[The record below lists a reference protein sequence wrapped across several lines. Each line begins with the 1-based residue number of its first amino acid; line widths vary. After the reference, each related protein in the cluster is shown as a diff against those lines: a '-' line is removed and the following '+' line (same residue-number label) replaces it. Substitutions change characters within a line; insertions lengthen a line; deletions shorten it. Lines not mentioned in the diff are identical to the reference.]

1 LNKIYGDTNM
11 QGIFITFE
19 GIDGSGK
26 DTQAKLLAKYLKSKR
41 YSVIT
46 TREPGGTSIG
56 EKIRKILLSPKIG
69 RVDQRAEVLLF
80 AASRAQIV
88 SDIIKPALEKG
99 KIVIS
104 SRYID
109 SSYAYQGIAR
119 KMGLDWVI
127 EINKW
132 ATQRL
137 LPDITF
143 FLDIPE
149 ELGLKRVDK
158 SRDIRDKI
166 EKNGEIFQK
175 KVREGYYKLAKLFPE
190 RFRII
195 DAKRDESLIQ
205 EDVRKEVDKFIRNR
219 NLLK

>member
-1 LNKIYGDTNM
+1 M

-26 DTQAKLLAKYLKSKR
+26 DTQAKLLAKYFKNKG
-41 YSVIT
+41 YSVIR

-56 EKIRKILLSPKIG
+56 EKIRKILLSPKIS

-88 SDIIKPALEKG
+88 SNIIKPALEKG

-104 SRYID
+104 NRYVD

-132 ATQRL
+132 ATQGL

-158 SRDIRDKI
+158 SRNIRDKI
-166 EKNGEIFQK
+166 EKDGEIFQK

-190 RFRII
+190 RYRII
-195 DAKRDESLIQ
+195 DANRNEDLIQ
-205 EDVRKEVDKFIRNR
+205 KDIKKEVDKFIR
-219 NLLK
+219 KISKK

>member
-1 LNKIYGDTNM
+1 M

-26 DTQAKLLAKYLKSKR
+26 DTQAKLLAKYFKNKG
-41 YSVIT
+41 YSVIR

-56 EKIRKILLSPKIG
+56 EKIRKILLSPKID

-88 SDIIKPALEKG
+88 SNIIKPALEKG

-104 SRYID
+104 NRYVD

-132 ATQRL
+132 ATQGL

-158 SRDIRDKI
+158 SRNIRDKI
-166 EKNGEIFQK
+166 EKDGEIFQK
-175 KVREGYYKLAKLFPE
+175 KVREGYYKLAKLFPK
-190 RFRII
+190 RYRII
-195 DAKRDESLIQ
+195 DANRNEDLIQ
-205 EDVRKEVDKFIRNR
+205 KDIRKEVDKFIR
-219 NLLK
+219 KISKK

>member
-1 LNKIYGDTNM
+1 M
-11 QGIFITFE
+11 QGIFITLE

-26 DTQAKLLAKYLKSKR
+26 DTQAKMLAKYLKAKE
-41 YSVIT
+41 YSVLI
-46 TREPGGTSIG
+46 TREPGGTPIG
-56 EKIRKILLSPKIG
+56 EKIRKILLSPKID

-104 SRYID
+104 NRYAD

-119 KMGLDWVI
+119 KMGLDWVM

-132 ATQRL
+132 ATQGL

-166 EKNGEIFQK
+166 EKDGEIFQRR
-175 KVREGYYKLAKLFPE
+175 VREGYYKLAKLFPE
-190 RFRII
+190 RYRII
-195 DAKRDESLIQ
+195 DAKRDEALIQ
-205 EDVRKEVDKFIRNR
+205 EDIRKEVDKFIRKR
-219 NLLK
+219 TLLK

>member
-1 LNKIYGDTNM
+1 M
-11 QGIFITFE
+11 QGMFITFE

-26 DTQAKLLAKYLKSKR
+26 DTQAKLLAKYFKNKG
-41 YSVIT
+41 YSVIR

-56 EKIRKILLSPKIG
+56 EKIRKILLSPKIS

-88 SDIIKPALEKG
+88 SNIIKPALEKG

-104 SRYID
+104 SRYVD

-119 KMGLDWVI
+119 KMGLDRVI

-132 ATQRL
+132 ATQGL

-158 SRDIRDKI
+158 SRNIRDKI
-166 EKNGEIFQK
+166 EKDGEIFQK

-190 RFRII
+190 RYRII
-195 DAKRDESLIQ
+195 DANRNEDLIQ
-205 EDVRKEVDKFIRNR
+205 KDIKKEVDKFIR
-219 NLLK
+219 KISKK

>member
-1 LNKIYGDTNM
+1 M
-11 QGIFITFE
+11 QGMFITFE

-26 DTQAKLLAKYLKSKR
+26 DTQAKLLAKYFKNKG
-41 YSVIT
+41 YSVIR

-56 EKIRKILLSPKIG
+56 EKIRKILLSPKIS

-88 SDIIKPALEKG
+88 SNIIKPALEKG

-104 SRYID
+104 NRYVD

-132 ATQRL
+132 ATQGL

-158 SRDIRDKI
+158 SRNIRDKI
-166 EKNGEIFQK
+166 EKDGEIFQK

-190 RFRII
+190 RYRII
-195 DAKRDESLIQ
+195 DANRNEDLIQ
-205 EDVRKEVDKFIRNR
+205 KDIKKEVDKFIR
-219 NLLK
+219 KISKK

>member
-1 LNKIYGDTNM
+1 M

-26 DTQAKLLAKYLKSKR
+26 DTQAKLLAKYFKNKG
-41 YSVIT
+41 YSVIR

-56 EKIRKILLSPKIG
+56 EKIRKILLSPKID

-88 SDIIKPALEKG
+88 SNIIKPALEKG

-104 SRYID
+104 NRYVD

-132 ATQRL
+132 ATQGL

-158 SRDIRDKI
+158 SRNIRDKI
-166 EKNGEIFQK
+166 EKDGEIFQK

-190 RFRII
+190 RYRII
-195 DAKRDESLIQ
+195 DANRNEDLIQ
-205 EDVRKEVDKFIRNR
+205 KDIKKEVDKFI
-219 NLLK
+219 KKISKK

>member
-1 LNKIYGDTNM
+1 MK
-11 QGIFITFE
+11 GIFITFE

-26 DTQAKLLAKYLKSKR
+26 DTQAKLLAKYFKNKG
-41 YSVIT
+41 YSVIR

-56 EKIRKILLSPKIG
+56 EKIRKILLSPKIS

-88 SDIIKPALEKG
+88 SNIIKPALEKG

-104 SRYID
+104 NRYVD

-132 ATQRL
+132 ATQGL

-158 SRDIRDKI
+158 SRNIRDKI
-166 EKNGEIFQK
+166 EKDGEIFQK

-190 RFRII
+190 RYRVI
-195 DAKRDESLIQ
+195 DANRNEDLIQ
-205 EDVRKEVDKFIRNR
+205 KDIRKEVDKFIR
-219 NLLK
+219 KISKK

>member
-1 LNKIYGDTNM
+1 MK
-11 QGIFITFE
+11 GIFITFE

-26 DTQAKLLAKYLKSKR
+26 DTQAKLLAKYFKNKG
-41 YSVIT
+41 YSVIR

-56 EKIRKILLSPKIG
+56 EKIRKILLSPKIS

-88 SDIIKPALEKG
+88 SNIIKPALEKG

-104 SRYID
+104 NRYVD

-132 ATQRL
+132 ATQGL

-158 SRDIRDKI
+158 SRNIRDKI
-166 EKNGEIFQK
+166 EKDGEIFQK

-190 RFRII
+190 RYRII
-195 DAKRDESLIQ
+195 DANRNEDLIQ
-205 EDVRKEVDKFIRNR
+205 KDIKKEVDKFIR
-219 NLLK
+219 KISKK

>member
-1 LNKIYGDTNM
+1 MK
-11 QGIFITFE
+11 GIFITFE

-26 DTQAKLLAKYLKSKR
+26 DTQAKLLAKYFKNEG
-41 YSVIT
+41 YSVIR

-56 EKIRKILLSPKIG
+56 EKIRKILLSPKIS

-88 SDIIKPALEKG
+88 SNIIKPALEKG

-104 SRYID
+104 NRYVD

-132 ATQRL
+132 ATQGL

-158 SRDIRDKI
+158 SRNIRDKI
-166 EKNGEIFQK
+166 EKDGEIFQK

-190 RFRII
+190 RYRII
-195 DAKRDESLIQ
+195 DANRNEDLIQ
-205 EDVRKEVDKFIRNR
+205 KDIKKEVNKFI
-219 NLLK
+219 KKISKK

>member
-1 LNKIYGDTNM
+1 MK
-11 QGIFITFE
+11 GIFITFE

-26 DTQAKLLAKYLKSKR
+26 DTQAKLLAKYFKNKG
-41 YSVIT
+41 YSVIR

-56 EKIRKILLSPKIG
+56 EKIRKILLSPKIS

-88 SDIIKPALEKG
+88 SNIIKPALEKG

-104 SRYID
+104 NRYVD

-132 ATQRL
+132 ATQGL

-158 SRDIRDKI
+158 SRNIRDKI
-166 EKNGEIFQK
+166 EKDGEIFQK
-175 KVREGYYKLAKLFPE
+175 KVREGYYKLAKVFPE
-190 RFRII
+190 RYRII
-195 DAKRDESLIQ
+195 DANRNEDLIQ
-205 EDVRKEVDKFIRNR
+205 KDIKKEVNKFI
-219 NLLK
+219 KKISKK

>member
-1 LNKIYGDTNM
+1 M

-26 DTQAKLLAKYLKSKR
+26 DTQAKLLAKYFKNKG
-41 YSVIT
+41 YAVIR

-56 EKIRKILLSPKIG
+56 EKIRKILLSPKIS

-88 SDIIKPALEKG
+88 SNIIKPALEKG

-104 SRYID
+104 SRYVD

-119 KMGLDWVI
+119 KMGLDRVI

-132 ATQRL
+132 ATQGL

-158 SRDIRDKI
+158 SRNIRDKI
-166 EKNGEIFQK
+166 EKDGEIFQK

-190 RFRII
+190 RYRII
-195 DAKRDESLIQ
+195 DANRNEDLIQ
-205 EDVRKEVDKFIRNR
+205 KDIKKEVDKFIR
-219 NLLK
+219 KISKK

>member
-1 LNKIYGDTNM
+1 M

-26 DTQAKLLAKYLKSKR
+26 DTQAKLLAKYFKNKG
-41 YSVIT
+41 YSVIR

-56 EKIRKILLSPKIG
+56 EKIRKILLSPKIS

-88 SDIIKPALEKG
+88 SNIIKPALEKG

-104 SRYID
+104 NRYVD

-132 ATQRL
+132 ATQGL

-158 SRDIRDKI
+158 SRNIRDKI
-166 EKNGEIFQK
+166 EKDGEIFQK

-190 RFRII
+190 RYRII
-195 DAKRDESLIQ
+195 DANRNEDLIQ
-205 EDVRKEVDKFIRNR
+205 KDIKKEVNKFI
-219 NLLK
+219 KKISKK

>member
-1 LNKIYGDTNM
+1 M

-26 DTQAKLLAKYLKSKR
+26 DTQAKLLAKYFKNKG
-41 YSVIT
+41 YSVIR

-56 EKIRKILLSPKIG
+56 EKIRKILLSPKIS

-88 SDIIKPALEKG
+88 SNIIKPALEKG

-104 SRYID
+104 NRYVD

-132 ATQRL
+132 ATQGL

-158 SRDIRDKI
+158 SRNIRDKI
-166 EKNGEIFQK
+166 EKDGEIFQK
-175 KVREGYYKLAKLFPE
+175 KGKGR
-190 RFRII
+190 
-195 DAKRDESLIQ
+195 
-205 EDVRKEVDKFIRNR
+205 
-219 NLLK
+219 LL

>member
-1 LNKIYGDTNM
+1 M

-26 DTQAKLLAKYLKSKR
+26 DTQAKLLAKYFKNKG
-41 YSVIT
+41 YSVIR

-88 SDIIKPALEKG
+88 SNIIKPALEKG

-104 SRYID
+104 NRYVD

-132 ATQRL
+132 ATQGL

-158 SRDIRDKI
+158 SRSIRDKI
-166 EKNGEIFQK
+166 EKDGEIFQK

-190 RFRII
+190 RYRII
-195 DAKRDESLIQ
+195 DANRNEDLIQ
-205 EDVRKEVDKFIRNR
+205 KDIKKEVDKFIR
-219 NLLK
+219 KISKK

>member
-1 LNKIYGDTNM
+1 M

>member
-1 LNKIYGDTNM
+1 MK
-11 QGIFITFE
+11 GIFITFE

-26 DTQAKLLAKYLKSKR
+26 DTQAKLLAKYFKNKG
-41 YSVIT
+41 YSVIR

-56 EKIRKILLSPKIG
+56 EKIRKILLSPKIS

-88 SDIIKPALEKG
+88 SNIIKPALEKG

-104 SRYID
+104 NRYVD

-132 ATQRL
+132 ATQGL

-158 SRDIRDKI
+158 SRNIRDKI
-166 EKNGEIFQK
+166 EKDGEIFQK

-190 RFRII
+190 RYRII
-195 DAKRDESLIQ
+195 DANRNEDLIQ
-205 EDVRKEVDKFIRNR
+205 KDIKKEVNKFI
-219 NLLK
+219 KKISKK

>member
-1 LNKIYGDTNM
+1 M

-26 DTQAKLLAKYLKSKR
+26 DTQAKLLAKYFKNKG
-41 YSVIT
+41 YSVIR

-56 EKIRKILLSPKIG
+56 EKIRKILLSPKIS

-88 SDIIKPALEKG
+88 SNIIKPALEKG

-104 SRYID
+104 NRYVD

-132 ATQRL
+132 ATQGL

-158 SRDIRDKI
+158 SRNIRDKI
-166 EKNGEIFQK
+166 EKDGEIFQK

-190 RFRII
+190 RYRII
-195 DAKRDESLIQ
+195 DANRNEDLIQ
-205 EDVRKEVDKFIRNR
+205 KDIRKEVDKFIR
-219 NLLK
+219 KISKK

>member
-1 LNKIYGDTNM
+1 M

-26 DTQAKLLAKYLKSKR
+26 DTQAKLLAKYFKNKG
-41 YSVIT
+41 YSVIR

-88 SDIIKPALEKG
+88 SNIIKPALEKG

-104 SRYID
+104 NRYVD

-132 ATQRL
+132 ATQGL

-158 SRDIRDKI
+158 SRNIRDKI
-166 EKNGEIFQK
+166 EKDGEIFQK

-190 RFRII
+190 RYRII
-195 DAKRDESLIQ
+195 DANRNEDLIQ
-205 EDVRKEVDKFIRNR
+205 KDIKKEVDKFIR
-219 NLLK
+219 KISKK

>member
-1 LNKIYGDTNM
+1 MK
-11 QGIFITFE
+11 GIFITFE

-26 DTQAKLLAKYLKSKR
+26 DTQAKLLAKYFKNKG
-41 YSVIT
+41 YSVIR

-56 EKIRKILLSPKIG
+56 EKIRKILLSPKIS

-88 SDIIKPALEKG
+88 SNIIKPALEKG

-104 SRYID
+104 NRYVD

-132 ATQRL
+132 ATQGL

-158 SRDIRDKI
+158 SRNIRDKI
-166 EKNGEIFQK
+166 EKDGEIFQK

-190 RFRII
+190 RYRII
-195 DAKRDESLIQ
+195 DANRNEDLIQ
-205 EDVRKEVDKFIRNR
+205 KDIRKDVDKFIR
-219 NLLK
+219 KISKK

>member
-1 LNKIYGDTNM
+1 M

-26 DTQAKLLAKYLKSKR
+26 DTQAKLLAKYFKNKR
-41 YSVIT
+41 YSVIR

-56 EKIRKILLSPKIG
+56 EKIRKILLSPKIS

-88 SDIIKPALEKG
+88 SNIIKPALEKG

-104 SRYID
+104 NRYVD

-132 ATQRL
+132 ATQGL

-158 SRDIRDKI
+158 SRNIRDKI
-166 EKNGEIFQK
+166 EKDGEIFQK
-175 KVREGYYKLAKLFPE
+175 KVRKGYYKLAKLFPE
-190 RFRII
+190 RYRVI
-195 DAKRDESLIQ
+195 DANRNEDLIQ
-205 EDVRKEVDKFIRNR
+205 KDIRKEVDKFIR
-219 NLLK
+219 KISKK

>member
-1 LNKIYGDTNM
+1 M

-26 DTQAKLLAKYLKSKR
+26 DTQAKLLAKYFKNKG
-41 YSVIT
+41 YSVIR

-56 EKIRKILLSPKIG
+56 EKIRKILLSTKIS

-88 SDIIKPALEKG
+88 SNIIKPALEKG

-104 SRYID
+104 SRYVD

-119 KMGLDWVI
+119 KMGLDRVI

-132 ATQRL
+132 ATQGL

-158 SRDIRDKI
+158 SRNIRDKI
-166 EKNGEIFQK
+166 EKDGEIFQK

-190 RFRII
+190 RYRII
-195 DAKRDESLIQ
+195 DANRNEDLIQ
-205 EDVRKEVDKFIRNR
+205 KDIRKEVDKFIR
-219 NLLK
+219 KISKK

>member
-1 LNKIYGDTNM
+1 M

-26 DTQAKLLAKYLKSKR
+26 DTQAKLLAKYFKNKG
-41 YSVIT
+41 YSVIR

-56 EKIRKILLSPKIG
+56 EKIRKILLSPKIN

-88 SDIIKPALEKG
+88 SNIIKPALEKG

-104 SRYID
+104 NRYVD

-132 ATQRL
+132 ATQGL

-158 SRDIRDKI
+158 SRNIRDKI
-166 EKNGEIFQK
+166 EKDGEIFQK

-190 RFRII
+190 RYRII
-195 DAKRDESLIQ
+195 DANRNEDLIQ
-205 EDVRKEVDKFIRNR
+205 KDIKKEVDKFIR
-219 NLLK
+219 KISKK

>member
-1 LNKIYGDTNM
+1 M

-26 DTQAKLLAKYLKSKR
+26 DTQAKLLAKYFKNKG
-41 YSVIT
+41 YSVIR

-56 EKIRKILLSPKIG
+56 EKIRKILLSPKIS

-88 SDIIKPALEKG
+88 SNIIKPALEKG

-104 SRYID
+104 NRYVD

-132 ATQRL
+132 ATQGL

-158 SRDIRDKI
+158 SRNIRDKI
-166 EKNGEIFQK
+166 EKDGEIFQK

-190 RFRII
+190 RYRVI
-195 DAKRDESLIQ
+195 DANRNEDLIQ
-205 EDVRKEVDKFIRNR
+205 KDIRKEVDKFIR
-219 NLLK
+219 KISKK

>member
-1 LNKIYGDTNM
+1 M

-26 DTQAKLLAKYLKSKR
+26 DTQAKLLAKYFKNKG
-41 YSVIT
+41 YSVIR

-56 EKIRKILLSPKIG
+56 EKIRKILLSPKIS

-88 SDIIKPALEKG
+88 SNIIKPALEKG

-104 SRYID
+104 NRYVD

-132 ATQRL
+132 ATQGL

-158 SRDIRDKI
+158 SRNIRDKI
-166 EKNGEIFQK
+166 EKDGEIFQK
-175 KVREGYYKLAKLFPE
+175 KVREGYYKLAKVFPE
-190 RFRII
+190 RYRII
-195 DAKRDESLIQ
+195 DANRNEDLIQ
-205 EDVRKEVDKFIRNR
+205 KDIKKEVNKFI
-219 NLLK
+219 KKISKK

>member
-1 LNKIYGDTNM
+1 M

-26 DTQAKLLAKYLKSKR
+26 DTQAKLLAKYFKNKR
-41 YSVIT
+41 YSVIR

-56 EKIRKILLSPKIG
+56 EKIRKILLSPKIS

-88 SDIIKPALEKG
+88 SNIIKPALEKG

-104 SRYID
+104 NRYVD

-132 ATQRL
+132 ATQGL

-158 SRDIRDKI
+158 SRNIRDKI
-166 EKNGEIFQK
+166 EKDGEIFQK
-175 KVREGYYKLAKLFPE
+175 RVREGYYKLAKLFPE
-190 RFRII
+190 RYRII
-195 DAKRDESLIQ
+195 DANRNEDLIQ
-205 EDVRKEVDKFIRNR
+205 KDIKKEVDKFIR
-219 NLLK
+219 KISKK